1 MFSLVRI
8 ANFEYKVI
16 ISPTQTGN
24 TVETKNAD
32 LSSLKIDR
40 SKKNVNPEKRGK
52 TFVLV
57 LSILIGLSV
66 IAAGYMGWKNLTDP
80 AIEVKLTTATLQSVS
95 QTNAVLTASGY
106 VVAQRKAAVASKG
119 TGRLVYQGVVEG
131 DKVLKDQ
138 IIARIDDSDIKAQ
151 LEQAKANLKLYE
163 ADLKDAQNSY
173 KRVTGL
179 FKSGSSTQME
189 IDAAEAR
196 LNRTIALIDIAKA
209 QVLSADVAMENTLIR
224 APFNG
229 TVLTKNADV
238 GEVVA
243 PLGAGANS
251 KSAVVVMADMTSL
264 QAEIDVSESNI
275 EKITVNQDCE
285 IRLDAYP
292 DKAYSGFVDKIVPTA
307 DRSKATV
314 MVKVGFKNYDQRVLP
329 EMSAK
334 VVFLNKEE
342 MEKPQ
347 EDSRQF
353 LVIPKAAIKEK
364 KEGKSVFVVRDGKAV
379 EVKVTTGRELGSL
392 VEIKSGLV
400 NGEKAIENLSEKIKD
415 GIKVVV
421 K

>member
-1 MFSLVRI
+1 M
-8 ANFEYKVI
+8 
-16 ISPTQTGN
+16 
-24 TVETKNAD
+24 ETKSAD

-40 SKKNVNPEKRGK
+40 SKRNVNPERKGK
-52 TFVLV
+52 IFVTVFTTILV
-57 LSILIGLSV
+57 VAILIG
-66 IAAGYMGWKNLTDP
+66 GYLGWKALTDP
-80 AIEVKLTTATLQSVS
+80 AIEVKLTTVTLQSVS

-119 TGRLVYQGVVEG
+119 TGRLVYLGVVEG

-138 IIARIDDSDIKAQ
+138 VIARIDDSDIKAQ

-163 ADLKDAQNSY
+163 ADLKDAKNSY
-173 KRVTGL
+173 NRVVGL
-179 FKSGSSTQME
+179 LKTGSSTQMDV
-189 IDAAEAR
+189 DAAEAR
-196 LNRTIALIDIAKA
+196 LNRTLASIDIAKA
-209 QVLSADVAMENTLIR
+209 QVLAAEVAMENTLIR

-264 QAEIDVSESNI
+264 QAEIDVSEANI
-275 EKITVNQDCE
+275 EKTTLNQDCE

-292 DKAYSGFVDKIVPTA
+292 DKAYEGYVAKIVPTA

-314 MVKVGFKNYDQRVLP
+314 MVKIGFKNYDQRVLP

-334 VVFLNKEE
+334 VVFLNKD
-342 MEKPQ
+342 EKKIQP
-347 EDSRQF
+347 EDNKQF
-353 LVIPKAAIKEK
+353 LVVNKSAV
-364 KEGKSVFVVRDGKAV
+364 KEGKSVFVVRDNKAV
-379 EVKVTTGRELGSL
+379 ELPVTIGREFGSY
-392 VEIKSGLV
+392 VEIKSGLL
-400 NGEKAIENLSEKIKD
+400 NGEKVIDSISEKIKN
-415 GIKVVV
+415 GIKVAV